1 MDLNHL
7 PDAATRT
14 TPPRIVE
21 GGRFPASVAGG
32 ARNAR
37 RPGSQKWGLQAPN
50 QYEGEC
56 HQADA
61 TTISGWTGEGRGTVA
76 SSSSVHDSLLRPQ
89 GTRWANCRRSVVPLP
104 FPRPITTL
112 EPQDSPPSRA
122 SRGSEYRRRNQPRRD
137 LPRRHK
143 SPAAMHTPPHRA
155 QPGGVSVLWR
165 RF

>member
-7 PDAATRT
+7 RDAATRAT
-14 TPPRIVE
+14 LPRIVE
-21 GGRFPASVAGG
+21 GERSPASTAGG
-32 ARNAR
+32 ARHVR
-37 RPGSQKWGLQAPN
+37 RPRSRKWGHQAPN
-50 QYEGEC
+50 QNEGQC

-61 TTISGWTGEGRGTVA
+61 TTISGWIGEGRGTVA

-137 LPRRHK
+137 LPKRTNHQQQSTRRHTGR
-143 SPAAMHTPPHRA
+143 SLAE
-155 QPGGVSVLWR
+155 
-165 RF
+165 